1 MKSRLT
7 ALLLTLALLLTALPV
22 CAAAEETSS
31 TRMPLYDVF
40 PLQLD
45 DNTVLELPVD
55 WGYQFV
61 ELEGV
66 PPIAYAMNDSE
77 QLLMIVK
84 IPADYTPNEASDR
97 LGLTS
102 FIPEGTAVMLGITT
116 PQSTRLQ
123 EMTIND
129 MPAVLV
135 EMNGQGFDILWIGDS
150 GDLYFLMFPNDD
162 DTFVQQALEV
172 GQSLRVFH
180 RKDERVNPASDFDCT
195 AENGEV
201 TITDYTGTREHVL
214 IPSEIGGF
222 PVTALADK
230 AFYEKHVTTVVVPD
244 SVTEIGEACFS
255 GDNYL
260 VSLTLPDG
268 LAELPPIALES
279 CYSLMDFELPK
290 GLKTIGAGALQA
302 IFYLTHLTI
311 PAGVTDIEQMNF
323 LMMHGLEE
331 VSVAEGS
338 TSFTYDAENGLLM
351 TADKARLLHCFFHL
365 APQKEIILPEGMKT
379 IDPFAFHYDVTVE
392 KIVLPEGAET
402 IGLLAFGICPKLTE
416 IVIPQ
421 SVTAIGTVEGQ
432 AGSGSI
438 TSFAQNVLVTPE
450 GSPAWDWAQKTGV
463 TVKAPETNE

>member
-22 CAAAEETSS
+22 CTAEEEASA

-45 DNTVLELPVD
+45 DNTVLELPID

-77 QLLMIVK
+77 QLLMMVK

-135 EMNGQGFDILWIGDS
+135 EMKGQGFDILWIGDS

-162 DTFVQQALEV
+162 DAFVQQALEV

-201 TITDYTGTREHVL
+201 TITDYIGTREHVL

-244 SVTEIGEACFS
+244 SVTEIGDLCFS

-260 VSLTLPDG
+260 LSLTLPDG

>member
-22 CAAAEETSS
+22 CTAEEEASA
-31 TRMPLYDVF
+31 TRMPFYDVF

-45 DNTVLELPVD
+45 DNTVLELPID

-77 QLLMIVK
+77 QLLMMVK

-162 DTFVQQALEV
+162 DAFVQQALEV

-201 TITDYTGTREHVL
+201 TITDYIGTREHVL

-244 SVTEIGEACFS
+244 SVTEIGDLCFS

-260 VSLTLPDG
+260 LSLTLPDG

-416 IVIPQ
+416 IVIPA
-421 SVTAIGTVEGQ
+421 SVTAIGVMEGQ

-450 GSPAWDWAQKTGV
+450 GSLAWDWAQKTGV

>member
-1 MKSRLT
+1 MKKRLISLIL
-7 ALLLTLALLLTALPV
+7 AAIVLLS
-22 CAAAEETSS
+22 CAFAEESQS
-31 TRMPLYDVF
+31 EEYLLPYIDLYAVPLG
-40 PLQLD
+40 
-45 DNTVLELPVD
+45 DNAIFEIPNE
-55 WGYQFV
+55 WGYQMSDAAD
-61 ELEGV
+61 V
-66 PPIAYAMNDSE
+66 PPMTSLLTDQNQMVMAMK
-77 QLLMIVK
+77 L
-84 IPADYTPNEASDR
+84 PADWEATDASDA
-97 LGLTS
+97 LGIQS
-102 FIPEGTAVMLGITT
+102 FIVEGTALMLGLTT

-150 GDLYFLMFPNDD
+150 GDLYFFLFPNDD
-162 DTFVQQALEV
+162 DALVQQMISVA
-172 GQSLRVFH
+172 QSLCVFH
-180 RKDERVNPASDFDCT
+180 RKGEQVNPASDFAYT
-195 AENGEV
+195 ADGGEV
-201 TITDYTGTREHVL
+201 TITDYIGTSEHVL
-214 IPSEIGGF
+214 IPDTIDGL

-230 AFYEKHVTTVVVPD
+230 AFYEKAVTTVVVPD
-244 SVTEIGEACFS
+244 SVTEIGDLCFS

-268 LAELPPIALES
+268 LAELSYGALES

-290 GLKTIGAGALQA
+290 GLKTIGAGALQS

-392 KIVLPEGAET
+392 KIVLPEGTET

-416 IVIPQ
+416 IVIPA
-421 SVTAIGTVEGQ
+421 SVTAIGVMEGQ

-463 TVKAPETNE
+463 TVKALETNE

>member
-22 CAAAEETSS
+22 CTAEEEASA
-31 TRMPLYDVF
+31 TRMPFYDVF

-45 DNTVLELPVD
+45 DNTVLELPID

-77 QLLMIVK
+77 QLLMMVK

-135 EMNGQGFDILWIGDS
+135 EMKGQGFDILWIGDS

-162 DTFVQQALEV
+162 DAFVQQALEV

-290 GLKTIGAGALQA
+290 GLKTIGASALQA

>member
-22 CAAAEETSS
+22 CTAEEEASA
-31 TRMPLYDVF
+31 TRMPFYDVF

-45 DNTVLELPVD
+45 DNTVLELPID

-77 QLLMIVK
+77 QLLMMVK

-180 RKDERVNPASDFDCT
+180 RKDERVNPASDFAYT
-195 AENGEV
+195 TENGEV

-244 SVTEIGEACFS
+244 SVTEIGDLCFS

-268 LAELPPIALES
+268 LAELSYGALES

-290 GLKTIGAGALQA
+290 GLKTIGAGALQS

>member
-1 MKSRLT
+1 MKKRLISLIL
-7 ALLLTLALLLTALPV
+7 AAIVLLS
-22 CAAAEETSS
+22 CAFAEESQNEEYLLPYIDLYAV
-31 TRMPLYDVF
+31 PLGENAIFEMSNDWAYQVRDE
-40 PLQLD
+40 D
-45 DNTVLELPVD
+45 GLPPMTNIMTD
-55 WGYQFV
+55 KNQF
-61 ELEGV
+61 
-66 PPIAYAMNDSE
+66 AMAMK
-77 QLLMIVK
+77 L
-84 IPADYTPNEASDR
+84 PADWEATDASDA
-97 LGLTS
+97 LGIQS
-102 FIPEGTAVMLGITT
+102 FIVEGTALMLGLTT

-150 GDLYFLMFPNDD
+150 GDLYFFLFPNDD
-162 DTFVQQALEV
+162 DALVQQMIAV
-172 GQSLRVFH
+172 AQSLCVFH
-180 RKDERVNPASDFDCT
+180 RKGEQVNPASDFAYT
-195 AENGEV
+195 ADGGEV
-201 TITDYTGTREHVL
+201 TITDYIGTSEHVL
-214 IPSEIGGF
+214 IPDAIDGL
-222 PVTALADK
+222 PVTALGHR
-230 AFYEKHVTTVVVPD
+230 AFYEKTVTTVVVPD

>member
-1 MKSRLT
+1 MKKQLISLIL
-7 ALLLTLALLLTALPV
+7 AAILLLSCAL
-22 CAAAEETSS
+22 AEESQNEEYLL
-31 TRMPLYDVF
+31 PYIDLYAVSLGENAIF
-40 PLQLD
+40 EIP
-45 DNTVLELPVD
+45 NE
-55 WGYQFV
+55 WGYQTSDAAD
-61 ELEGV
+61 V
-66 PPIAYAMNDSE
+66 PPMTSLLTDQNQMVMAMK
-77 QLLMIVK
+77 L
-84 IPADYTPNEASDR
+84 PADWEATDASDA
-97 LGLTS
+97 LGIQS
-102 FIPEGTAVMLGITT
+102 FMVEGTALMLGLTT

-135 EMNGQGFDILWIGDS
+135 SMNGQGFDILWIGDS

-162 DTFVQQALEV
+162 DAFVQQALEV

-214 IPSEIGGF
+214 IPSEIDGQ

-244 SVTEIGEACFS
+244 SVTEIGDLCFS

-268 LAELPPIALES
+268 LAELPYGALES
-279 CYSLMDFELPK
+279 CFRLMDFDLPQ
-290 GLKTIGAGALQA
+290 GLKKISGSALQYNY
-302 IFYLTHLTI
+302 YLTHLTL
-311 PAGVTDIEQMNF
+311 PSSLTEIEQLNF
-323 LMMHGLEE
+323 IGLHGLQ
-331 VSVAEGS
+331 SLTLAED
-338 TSFTYDAENGLLM
+338 DAAFKLDETNGLLM
-351 TADKARLLHCFFHL
+351 TADGTRLLHCFSDISP
-365 APQKEIILPEGMKT
+365 AEEIILPEGMKT

-392 KIVLPEGAET
+392 KIVLPEGTET

-416 IVIPQ
+416 IVIPA
-421 SVTAIGTVEGQ
+421 SVTAIGVMEGQ

-463 TVKAPETNE
+463 TVKAPEINE

>member
-45 DNTVLELPVD
+45 DNTVLELPID

-77 QLLMIVK
+77 QLLMMVK

-135 EMNGQGFDILWIGDS
+135 EMKGQGFDILWIGDS

-180 RKDERVNPASDFDCT
+180 RKEERVNPASDFAYT
-195 AENGEV
+195 TENGEV
-201 TITDYTGTREHVL
+201 TINDYTGTREHVL

-244 SVTEIGEACFS
+244 SVTEIGDLCFS

-268 LAELPPIALES
+268 LAELSYGALES

-290 GLKTIGAGALQA
+290 GLKTIGAGALQS

>member
-1 MKSRLT
+1 MKKRLISLIL
-7 ALLLTLALLLTALPV
+7 AAIVLLS
-22 CAAAEETSS
+22 CAFAEESQNEEYLLPYIDLYAV
-31 TRMPLYDVF
+31 PLGENAIFEMSNDWAYQVRDE
-40 PLQLD
+40 D
-45 DNTVLELPVD
+45 GLPPMTNIMTD
-55 WGYQFV
+55 KNQF
-61 ELEGV
+61 
-66 PPIAYAMNDSE
+66 AMAMK
-77 QLLMIVK
+77 L
-84 IPADYTPNEASDR
+84 PADWEATDASDA
-97 LGLTS
+97 LGIQS
-102 FIPEGTAVMLGITT
+102 FIVEGTALMLGLTT

-135 EMNGQGFDILWIGDS
+135 EMKGQGFDILWIGDS

-180 RKDERVNPASDFDCT
+180 RKDERVNPASDFACT
-195 AENGEV
+195 TENGEV

-244 SVTEIGEACFS
+244 SVTEIGDLCFS

-268 LAELPPIALES
+268 LAELSYGALES

-290 GLKTIGAGALQA
+290 GLKTIGAGALQS

-392 KIVLPEGAET
+392 KIVLPEGTET

-416 IVIPQ
+416 IVIPA
-421 SVTAIGTVEGQ
+421 SVTAIGVMEGQ

>member
-22 CAAAEETSS
+22 CTAEEEASA
-31 TRMPLYDVF
+31 TRMPFYDVF

-45 DNTVLELPVD
+45 DNTVLELPID

-77 QLLMIVK
+77 QLLMMVK

-135 EMNGQGFDILWIGDS
+135 EMKGQGFDILWIGDS

-244 SVTEIGEACFS
+244 SVTEIGDLCFS

-268 LAELPPIALES
+268 LAELSYGALES

-290 GLKTIGAGALQA
+290 GLKTIGAGALQS

-392 KIVLPEGAET
+392 KIVLPEGTET

-416 IVIPQ
+416 IVIPA
-421 SVTAIGTVEGQ
+421 SVTAIGVMEGQ

>member
-7 ALLLTLALLLTALPV
+7 ALLLTLALLLTALPI
-22 CAAAEETSS
+22 CAAAEEASS
-31 TRMPLYDVF
+31 TRLPLYDVF

-61 ELEGV
+61 DLEGV

-77 QLLMIVK
+77 QLLMMVK

-135 EMNGQGFDILWIGDS
+135 EMKGQGFDILWIGDS

-162 DTFVQQALEV
+162 DAFVQQALEV

-244 SVTEIGEACFS
+244 SVTEIGDLCFS

-268 LAELPPIALES
+268 LAELSYGALES
-279 CYSLMDFELPK
+279 CYSLMDFELSK
-290 GLKTIGAGALQA
+290 GLKTIGAGALQS

-392 KIVLPEGAET
+392 KIVLPEGTET

>member
-45 DNTVLELPVD
+45 DNTVLELPID

-77 QLLMIVK
+77 QLLMMVK

-162 DTFVQQALEV
+162 DAFVQQALEV
-172 GQSLRVFH
+172 GQSLCVFH
-180 RKDERVNPASDFDCT
+180 RKGEQVNPASDFAYT
-195 AENGEV
+195 ADGGEV
-201 TITDYTGTREHVL
+201 TITDYIGTSEHVL
-214 IPSEIGGF
+214 IPDTIDGL

-244 SVTEIGEACFS
+244 SVTEIGDLCFS

-260 VSLTLPDG
+260 VSLTLPDE
-268 LAELPPIALES
+268 LAELSYAALES
-279 CYSLMDFELPK
+279 CFRLMDFDLPQ
-290 GLKTIGAGALQA
+290 GLKKISGSALQYNY
-302 IFYLTHLTI
+302 YLTHLTL
-311 PAGVTDIEQMNF
+311 PSSLTEIEQLNF
-323 LMMHGLEE
+323 IGLHGLQ
-331 VSVAEGS
+331 SLTLAEDNAAFKLDE
-338 TSFTYDAENGLLM
+338 TNGLLM
-351 TADKARLLHCFFHL
+351 TADGTRLLHCFSDISP
-365 APQKEIILPEGMKT
+365 AEEIILPEGVK
-379 IDPFAFHYDVTVE
+379 IVDPFAFHYDYDVE
-392 KIVLPEGAET
+392 RIVLPEGVET
-402 IGLLAFGICPKLTE
+402 IGAMAFAMCPNLTE
-416 IVIPQ
+416 IVIPA
-421 SVTAIGTVEGQ
+421 SVTDIGVMDGLEGRT
-432 AGSGSI
+432 GIISYKR
-438 TSFAQNVLVTPE
+438 NVIVTPE
-450 GSPAWDWAQKTGV
+450 GCPAWNWAVETGA
-463 TVKAPETNE
+463 TVKSPEEN

>member
-1 MKSRLT
+1 MKKRPISLIL
-7 ALLLTLALLLTALPV
+7 AAIVLLS
-22 CAAAEETSS
+22 CAFAEESQNEEYLLPYIDLYAV
-31 TRMPLYDVF
+31 PLGENAIFEMSNDWAYQVRDE
-40 PLQLD
+40 D
-45 DNTVLELPVD
+45 GLPPMTNIMTD
-55 WGYQFV
+55 KNQF
-61 ELEGV
+61 
-66 PPIAYAMNDSE
+66 AMAMK
-77 QLLMIVK
+77 L
-84 IPADYTPNEASDR
+84 PADWEATDASDA
-97 LGLTS
+97 LGIQS
-102 FIPEGTAVMLGITT
+102 FIVEGTALMLGLTT

-150 GDLYFLMFPNDD
+150 GDLYFFLFPNDD
-162 DTFVQQALEV
+162 DALVQQMIAV
-172 GQSLRVFH
+172 AQSLCVFH
-180 RKDERVNPASDFDCT
+180 RKGEQVNPASDFAYT
-195 AENGEV
+195 ADGGEV
-201 TITDYTGTREHVL
+201 TITDYIGTSEHVL
-214 IPSEIGGF
+214 IPDAIDGL
-222 PVTALADK
+222 PVTALGHR
-230 AFYEKHVTTVVVPD
+230 AFYEKTVTTVVVPD
-244 SVTEIGEACFS
+244 SVTEIGAACFS

-416 IVIPQ
+416 IVIPA
-421 SVTAIGTVEGQ
+421 SVTAIGVMEGQ

-450 GSPAWDWAQKTGV
+450 GSPTWDWAQKTGV

>member
-77 QLLMIVK
+77 QLLMMVK

-135 EMNGQGFDILWIGDS
+135 EMKGQGFDILWIGDS

-172 GQSLRVFH
+172 GQSLHVFH
-180 RKDERVNPASDFDCT
+180 RKDERVNPASDFAYT
-195 AENGEV
+195 TKNGEV

-244 SVTEIGEACFS
+244 SVTEIGDLCFS

-268 LAELPPIALES
+268 LAELSYGALES

-290 GLKTIGAGALQA
+290 GLKTIGAGALQS

>member
-77 QLLMIVK
+77 QLLMMVK

-135 EMNGQGFDILWIGDS
+135 EMKGQGFDILWIGDS

-172 GQSLRVFH
+172 GQSLHVFH
-180 RKDERVNPASDFDCT
+180 RKDERVNPASDFAYT
-195 AENGEV
+195 TENGEV

-244 SVTEIGEACFS
+244 SVTEIGDLCFS

-268 LAELPPIALES
+268 LAELSYGALES

-290 GLKTIGAGALQA
+290 GLKTIGEGALQS

-351 TADKARLLHCFFHL
+351 TADKARLLHCFFYI
-365 APQKEIILPEGMKT
+365 APQKEIILPEGLKT

-392 KIVLPEGAET
+392 KIVLPEGTET

-416 IVIPQ
+416 IVIPA
-421 SVTAIGTVEGQ
+421 SVTAIGVMEGQ

>member
-77 QLLMIVK
+77 QLLMMVK

-162 DTFVQQALEV
+162 DAFVQQALEV

-195 AENGEV
+195 AENGEG
-201 TITDYTGTREHVL
+201 TITDYIGTREHVL

-244 SVTEIGEACFS
+244 SVTEIGDLCFS

-260 VSLTLPDG
+260 LSLTLPDG
-268 LAELPPIALES
+268 LAELSYGALES